1 MLKIKLL
8 VIALGTAFA
17 LPAMAEDAAVTNH
30 KEEFHA
36 AAEAASPITYNV
48 GVVSNYIYRGITQT
62 SHKPA
67 VQGGVDYAHAS
78 GVYVGAWASNVSW
91 IKDSGAI
98 ASGDANIE
106 LDTYF
111 GFKNTIVADLSYD
124 VGYVRYNYLGNYAPK
139 TTGGADSASGSFSN
153 ADTAEVYVAGTY
165 KIVTLK
171 YSYSLLDGFL
181 TTPGT
186 KGTNYIDL
194 SVNYPLADSGVTI
207 GAHVGKQTFVGT
219 TTSTNVYGTTG
230 LSYTDYKLS
239 ASKDFSGYVV
249 GLAYTSTN
257 ATPAWSYNGE
267 QWGKSTVALSATHS
281 F

>member
-36 AAEAASPITYNV
+36 ASEAASPITYNV

-124 VGYVRYNYLGNYAPK
+124 VGYVRYNYLGSYTPAVKFN
-139 TTGGADSASGSFSN
+139 N

-181 TTPGT
+181 TVPGT

-194 SVNYPLADSGVTI
+194 SANYPLADSGVTI
-207 GAHVGKQTFVGT
+207 GAHVGKQTFVG
-219 TTSTNVYGTTG
+219 NG
-230 LSYTDYKLS
+230 LAYTYSDYKLS

-249 GLAYTSTN
+249 GLALTGTDV
-257 ATPAWSYNGE
+257 TTDAWTYNGE
-267 QWGKSTVALSATHS
+267 QWGKSSVALSATHS